1 MAESE
6 IGGWRHRHL
15 GDVGST
21 NAEALSLAREGDP
34 GRLWLT
40 ADRQL
45 AGRGRSGRSWV
56 SVPGNLYASLL
67 LLDPAPMSRLGTLP
81 LMVATGV
88 HRTLERVLAGT
99 GHRVEIKWPND
110 ILVDGAKI
118 CGILVETAPVG
129 QGLAVVIGCGI
140 NCGHHPADTLYPT
153 TDLAALGAGLAPE
166 ALFPIL
172 VEGME
177 EALIEWKRGE
187 GFATIRAYWRAAARG
202 LGAPIEVDTGGG
214 RLAGLFEDIDEDGYL
229 VLKVEGVRRRI
240 SAGDLFFRLPAN

>member
-56 SVPGNLYASLL
+56 SEPGNLYASLL

-88 HRTLERVLAGT
+88 HRTIERVLAGT

-118 CGILVETAPVG
+118 CGILVETASVG
-129 QGLAVVIGCGI
+129 HGLAVVIGCGI
-140 NCGHHPADTLYPT
+140 NCAHHPADTLYPT
-153 TDLAALGAGLAPE
+153 TDLAALGVALAPQ
-166 ALFPIL
+166 ALFPRL
-172 VEGME
+172 VEGMD
-177 EALIEWKRGE
+177 EALLEWKRGD
-187 GFATIRAYWRAAARG
+187 GFGAIRAYWRAASRG
-202 LGAPIEVDTGGG
+202 LGAPIEVDTGGS
-214 RLAGLFEDIDEDGYL
+214 RLSGLFEDIDEDGHL
-229 VLKVEGVRRRI
+229 VLRVEGVRRRI